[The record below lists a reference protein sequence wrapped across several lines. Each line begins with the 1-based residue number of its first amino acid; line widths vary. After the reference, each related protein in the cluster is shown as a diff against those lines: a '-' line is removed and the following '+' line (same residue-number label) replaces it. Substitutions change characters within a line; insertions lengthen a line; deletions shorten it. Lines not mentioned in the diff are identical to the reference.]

1 MSSIWPDNIRCG
13 VALTFDLDA
22 ETFWFSR
29 RMDSIH
35 SPNLMAEG
43 AYGPEVGLPRILD
56 MLDRV
61 NLKATFFIPGW
72 VVEKHTTACR
82 RIVEKGHEIGYHG
95 YLHEKTWF
103 LKQEQELINK
113 SRKIMH
119 DLLGVRPRGHRAP
132 EADLNPAMLD
142 LIAANGF
149 EYSSNMMD
157 RDLPYLHPVSG
168 NHHLVEL
175 PIHWLYD
182 DSSHFFFTLQEPSR
196 RPIAPASVVKEI
208 WLEEFEGLY
217 AEGGSLTFVLH
228 PQIIGRVSRVKM
240 LEGLIGHIKKRP
252 GVLMGTAGEICM
264 AALPKLVGTN
274 RKMP

>member
-1 MSSIWPDNIRCG
+1 MQGIWPENIRCG

-35 SPNLMAEG
+35 SSNLMAEG
-43 AYGPEVGLPRILD
+43 AYGPNVGLPRILE
-56 MLDRV
+56 MLERAG
-61 NLKATFFIPGW
+61 LKATFFIPGW
-72 VVEKHTTACR
+72 VIEKHTAACR
-82 RIVEKGHEIGYHG
+82 QIVEKGHEIGYHG

-103 LKQEQELINK
+103 IEQERELIEK
-113 SRKIMH
+113 TLKIMH
-119 DLLGVRPRGHRAP
+119 NLLGVRPRGHRAP
-132 EADLNPAMLD
+132 EADLNPEVIE
-142 LIAANGF
+142 LIARSGF

-157 RDLPYLHPVSG
+157 RDRPYLHEVAG
-168 NHHLVEL
+168 GRHLVEL

-196 RPIAPASVVKEI
+196 RPIAPASHVKEI

-217 AEGGSLTFVLH
+217 SEGGCLTLMLH

-240 LEGLIGHIKKRP
+240 LEEIIAHIQNRP
-252 GVLMGTAGEICM
+252 GVLIGSAADICR
-264 AALPKLVGTN
+264 AALPGLLREHG
-274 RKMP
+274 